1 MVYGR
6 DEATKVAEDSLI
18 RQSLSSSSDN
28 KTLPLN
34 IVDALLLAAIDEGI
48 HLDSVSFFYYGDN
61 LMSYKNYHYE
71 RRHRRWQRN
80 RTTTMIMMI
89 IMMIIMI
96 MIMGGTM
103 EAVAYW

>member
-1 MVYGR
+1 MLVVDGR

-48 HLDSVSFFYYGDN
+48 RLDCVSFFYYGDN
-61 LMSYKNYHYE
+61 LMS
-71 RRHRRWQRN
+71 
-80 RTTTMIMMI
+80 TIDDAA
-89 IMMIIMI
+89 
-96 MIMGGTM
+96 GGGSGI
-103 EAVAYW
+103 EQQQ

>member
-1 MVYGR
+1 VLVVYGR

-18 RQSLSSSSDN
+18 RQSLSLSSDN

-61 LMSYKNYHYE
+61 LMSNKNYHYE
-71 RRHRRWQRN
+71 RRRRRWQRN
-80 RTTTMIMMI
+80 RTTTTMMT
-89 IMMIIMI
+89 MIIMI

-103 EAVAYW
+103 ETTASW